1 MECIFNIIRNI
12 VMNAVKN
19 GFHVF
24 KVVKIDVISASGRSP
39 QPTKLTINNL
49 FKIGDIL
56 NLTNLQRT
64 VANKNCKKVYTTRIV
79 TRYW

>member
-19 GFHVF
+19 GSHVF
-24 KVVKIDVISASGRSP
+24 KVVKIDVISTSGRSP

-49 FKIGDIL
+49 FKIDDIL
-56 NLTNLQRT
+56 NFTNLQRT

-79 TRYW
+79 TRY